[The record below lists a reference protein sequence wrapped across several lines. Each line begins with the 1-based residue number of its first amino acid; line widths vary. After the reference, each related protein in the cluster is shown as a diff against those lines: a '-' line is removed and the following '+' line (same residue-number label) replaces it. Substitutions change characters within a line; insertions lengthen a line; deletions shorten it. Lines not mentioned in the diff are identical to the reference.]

1 MNPLRRVVD
10 WLKPPAKTPED
21 LEAAREAIRIR
32 DEMETIRISQRSMQ
46 GENYQSGRGSCH

>member
-46 GENYQSGRGSCH
+46 GENYQSGRGSRH